1 VLETEDKKIKQISVF
16 AENKSGRLEKMTRIL
31 KSANI
36 NIKAFNIAEAGDF
49 GVLRMVVDQTY
60 KAHKVLHEAGFT
72 VAENDVLGVEMQDTP
87 GGLYEIAKVLGD
99 NNVNVDYAYAFVS
112 AARNALLILRVD
124 NIDNAINVLSTA
136 GVNLFGMDDVNLV

>member
-1 VLETEDKKIKQISVF
+1 MEDKKIKQISVF
-16 AENKSGRLEKMTRIL
+16 AENKSGRLEKITRIL

-36 NIKAFNIAEAGDF
+36 NIRAFNIAEAGDF
-49 GVLRMVVDQTY
+49 GVLRMVVDQTD
-60 KAHKVLHEAGFT
+60 KAHEVLREAGFT

-99 NNVNVDYAYAFVS
+99 NNVNVDYAYAFGS
-112 AARNALLILRVD
+112 ATRNALLILRVD
-124 NIDNAINVLSTA
+124 NVDNAINVLSTA